1 MVWAGVA
8 FHGFVRVTSHME
20 QSRKSLYVHV
30 CVSVWLIIAKGG
42 DSHLT
47 AKVIVFLSYCLLSS
61 KWKASRPDYKTR
73 LSLLLAPFR
82 RKS

>member
-42 DSHLT
+42 DNHLT
-47 AKVIVFLSYCLLSS
+47 AKVIVFLSVVSGKPVDLTIKPGY
-61 KWKASRPDYKTR
+61 P
-73 LSLLLAPFR
+73 
-82 RKS
+82 